1 MGSAHRG
8 GGSPEPGD
16 RRGCGPIGSIQ
27 TVTGPIAPETLGITY
42 MHEHLLCDQRRCRAD
57 GLRRPGSEGSLMV
70 LDDMEIAVREMR
82 EIKGLGADA
91 IVEVTMQAWGRDV
104 ARLRQISETTGMK
117 IVATSGFYVEHCH
130 PAFVGDRTID
140 ELAGDLVREI
150 TSGVGETGVHTG
162 LLKSAVSRPVVEGA
176 EEKCARAVA
185 RAHLATGAT
194 ITTHTSGSS
203 RFEIP
208 GGNIGM
214 LLLDVLESEGVD
226 PHRVIIGHVDE
237 NVDIRNLERLCH
249 RGAYV
254 QFDVIGKHHWML
266 DETRVDLIVELTERG
281 HAAHVLLSMDRARK
295 SELKSYGGLGYAYLL
310 THFVP
315 MLQEAGLSEGILRE
329 MMVDNARR
337 ALTFQAPAVA

>member
-1 MGSAHRG
+1 VSGPRSDRSGDGSVGH
-8 GGSPEPGD
+8 
-16 RRGCGPIGSIQ
+16 IQ
-27 TVTGPIAPETLGITY
+27 TVTGPIAPETLGMTY

-57 GLRRPGSEGSLMV
+57 GLRRPRSEGNLMV
-70 LDDMEIAVREMR
+70 LDDMEVALREMR
-82 EIKGLGADA
+82 GIKQLGADA
-91 IVEVTMQAWGRDV
+91 VVEVTMQAWGRDV
-104 ARLRQISETTGMK
+104 TRLRQISETTGVK
-117 IVATSGFYVEHCH
+117 IVATSGFYIEHCH
-130 PAFVGDRTID
+130 PASISERTVD
-140 ELAGDLVREI
+140 QLADDLVGEI
-150 TSGVGETGVHTG
+150 VDGVEATGVRTG
-162 LLKSAVSRPVVEGA
+162 LLKSAISRPVIEGP

-237 NVDIRNLERLCH
+237 NADIRNLERLCR

-266 DETRVDLIVELTERG
+266 DETRADLIAELVRRG
-281 HAAHVLLSMDRARK
+281 HVAHLLLSTDRARK
-295 SELKSYGGLGYAYLL
+295 SELKSYGGPGYAYLM

-315 MLQEAGLSEGILRE
+315 MLHEAGLSEEIIRE
-329 MMVDNARR
+329 VMIANPQR
-337 ALTFQAPAVA
+337 ALVLRAPSSRGGG

>member
-1 MGSAHRG
+1 MGY
-8 GGSPEPGD
+8 
-16 RRGCGPIGSIQ
+16 IQ
-27 TVTGPIAPETLGITY
+27 TVTGPIAPATLGITY

-57 GLRRPGSEGSLMV
+57 GLRRPGSEGNLMV
-70 LDDMEIAVREMR
+70 LDDMDIAVREMR
-82 EIKGLGADA
+82 EINRLGADA

-104 ARLRQISETTGMK
+104 PRLRQISESTGMK

-130 PAFVGDRTID
+130 PAFVGERTID
-140 ELAGDLVREI
+140 DLATDLASEI
-150 TSGVGETGVHTG
+150 TNGVGDTGVRTG
-162 LLKSAVSRPVVEGA
+162 LLKSAISRPVVEGS

-249 RGAYV
+249 RGAFV
-254 QFDVIGKHHWML
+254 QFDVIGKQHWML
-266 DETRVDLIVELTERG
+266 DETRADLIVELVRRG
-281 HAAHVLLSMDRARK
+281 HGAHLLLSMDRARK

-315 MLQEAGLSEGILRE
+315 MLQEAGLPEGIIRE
-329 MMVDNARR
+329 IMVDNARR
-337 ALTFQAPAVA
+337 ALTFQAAVGA

>member
-1 MGSAHRG
+1 MGY
-8 GGSPEPGD
+8 
-16 RRGCGPIGSIQ
+16 IQ
-27 TVTGPIAPETLGITY
+27 TVTGPIASEALGITY

-57 GLRRPGSEGSLMV
+57 GLRRPRSEGNLMV

-82 EIKGLGADA
+82 EVKSLGADA

-130 PAFVGDRTID
+130 PAFVSARTIN
-140 ELAGDLVREI
+140 ELSNELVGEI
-150 TSGVGETGVHTG
+150 TKGVGETGIRTG
-162 LLKSAVSRPVVEGA
+162 LLKSAISRPVVEGP

-194 ITTHTSGSS
+194 ITSHTSGSS
-203 RFEIP
+203 RFEIL

-237 NVDIRNLERLCH
+237 NADIRNLERLCH

-254 QFDVIGKHHWML
+254 QFDVIGKRHWML
-266 DETRVDLIVELTERG
+266 DETRADLIAELVRRG
-281 HAAHVLLSMDRARK
+281 HVSHLLLSMDRARK
-295 SELKSYGGLGYAYLL
+295 SELKSCGGLGYAYLL
-310 THFVP
+310 THFIP
-315 MLQEAGLSEGILRE
+315 MLQEAGLSEGTIRE

-337 ALTFQAPAVA
+337 ALTLQAPVGV

>member
-1 MGSAHRG
+1 MGY
-8 GGSPEPGD
+8 
-16 RRGCGPIGSIQ
+16 IQ

-57 GLRRPGSEGSLMV
+57 GLRRPGSEGNLMV

-82 EIKGLGADA
+82 EIKRLDADA

-104 ARLRQISETTGMK
+104 VRLRQISETTSMK

-130 PAFVGDRTID
+130 PAFVRDRTVS
-140 ELAGDLVREI
+140 ELSDGLVREI
-150 TSGVGETGVHTG
+150 TNGVRDTGVRTG
-162 LLKSAVSRPVVEGA
+162 LLKSAISRPVVEGP

-237 NVDIRNLERLCH
+237 NADIRNLERICR

-254 QFDVIGKHHWML
+254 QFDVIGKEHWML
-266 DETRVDLIVELTERG
+266 DETRADLIAELVRRG
-281 HAAHVLLSMDRARK
+281 YVAHLLLSMDRARK

-315 MLQEAGLSEGILRE
+315 MLQEAGLSEGTIRE

-337 ALTFQAPAVA
+337 ALTFQAPVGA

>member
-1 MGSAHRG
+1 MGY
-8 GGSPEPGD
+8 
-16 RRGCGPIGSIQ
+16 IQ
-27 TVTGPIAPETLGITY
+27 TVTGPIASETLGITY
-42 MHEHLLCDQRRCRAD
+42 MHEHLLCDQRRCRPD
-57 GLRRPGSEGSLMV
+57 GLRRPRSEGNLMV

-82 EIKGLGADA
+82 EIKSLGAEA

-130 PAFVGDRTID
+130 PAFVSARTID
-140 ELAGDLVREI
+140 ELSHELVGEI
-150 TSGVGETGVHTG
+150 TKGVGETGIRTG
-162 LLKSAVSRPVVEGA
+162 LLKSAISRPVVEGP

-194 ITTHTSGSS
+194 ITSHTSGSS
-203 RFEIP
+203 RFEIL

-237 NVDIRNLERLCH
+237 NADIRNLERLCH

-254 QFDVIGKHHWML
+254 QFDVIGKRHWML
-266 DETRVDLIVELTERG
+266 DETRADLIAELVRRG
-281 HAAHVLLSMDRARK
+281 HVAHLLLSMDRARK

-310 THFVP
+310 THFIP
-315 MLQEAGLSEGILRE
+315 MLQKAGLVEGTIRE

-337 ALTFQAPAVA
+337 ALTLQAPVGV